1 MKLRKQ
7 HSNNNINNQRKQYL
21 GTSETSFKEQ
31 FINHLRD
38 FRSIKYIKNARL
50 SKYVWSLTVGI
61 IPTMKW
67 RKVRKDFINTISN
80 FFIIQSLCGIN
91 LLNK

>member
-21 GTSETSFKEQ
+21 GTPETSFKEQ

-38 FRSIKYIKNARL
+38 FRSIKYIKNTQL
-50 SKYVWSLTVGI
+50 
-61 IPTMKW
+61 
-67 RKVRKDFINTISN
+67 
-80 FFIIQSLCGIN
+80 
-91 LLNK
+91 